1 MELSINLK
9 KLEPLPGAFDILRY
23 LNTREEYVATT
34 DEIMTDLDMSERRFN
49 KAIRRLVT
57 TDYVQMGAQGE
68 YRLTEM
74 GVQAAEELEAYY
86 ALAPQLNTND
96 GKIARRLMVA
106 LPRTLAAG
114 QPSRLFVGFH
124 PDPNRSLEAPASVVL
139 RLSALNAQLSKNGD
153 AMMNLDN
160 GSKHEALDIIPGHQS
175 QVRLKVQVFQLA
187 PNGEDITDCGGM
199 YVDVDVT
206 ASENDK
212 RMVAYGVNIHFDRV
226 Q

>member
-1 MELSINLK
+1 MELSVNLK
-9 KLEPLPGAFDILRY
+9 KLEPLPGAFDIIRY
-23 LNTREEYVATT
+23 LHTCEEYVATT
-34 DEIMTDLDMSERRFN
+34 DEIMTDLDMSERRFS

-86 ALAPQLNTND
+86 ALAPQSNTYD

-114 QPSRLFVGFH
+114 QPSRFFVGFH
-124 PDPNRSLEAPASVVL
+124 PDPNRRLETPANIVL
-139 RLSALNAQLSKNGD
+139 RLSAMNAQLSKNGD

-160 GSKHEALDIIPGHQS
+160 ESKHEALDIIPGNQS

-199 YVDVDVT
+199 YVDVDV
-206 ASENDK
+206 ALSENDK
-212 RMVAYGVNIHFDRV
+212 RMVAYGVNVHLDPTH
-226 Q
+226 